1 MKACR
6 LGIPVALLASLAITA
21 CGGDD
26 GDTTGPTGPPTI
38 SLSPTSA
45 ELTYIGQTRGFR
57 ATVRDASGQNLDTQ
71 VSWTSSD
78 PAVFTVD
85 ASGTVTAVG
94 NGSGQL
100 EASAS
105 GATAT
110 AAVTVEQRPSVLLVE
125 SGGDQEGTAG
135 ATLPNPIVVRVTDQG
150 GAGVAGVVVSF
161 SPDDGA
167 GSVNPQNAAS
177 GADGRVSTEWTLG
190 DAFFGSQSLRV
201 SIQQGAATVV
211 RARALPETPIPD
223 LAIEGRLRLS
233 RTDPTD
239 LETLEVAVQVANLG
253 NAPTPAVFPLTLTI
267 DGEPVE
273 TFEIEELA
281 VEERVGLTYTVGPL
295 IAGAREISVILDAA
309 DEIEEWTE
317 DNNAA
322 SETAEVVSQ
331 RIIPVEGS
339 GEVWSGTIR
348 GDEGDLLLF
357 RLDVTE
363 TMNEVLT
370 ITLAGGSGDAD
381 LFLHYTERPSNILD
395 YQCISGTPTTAE
407 ICQTAPTRAG
417 AYHVAVDAYADFG
430 PTTMT
435 VTVGGEPREPS
446 YDIDVVFMSRGTS
459 SQDKIIE
466 DAAKVWE
473 SVFAAGV
480 PDIDFSENP
489 YPAGECGEGSPQLP
503 AINDVVDD
511 LRIYVW
517 IDSIDG
523 RGNILGRS
531 TPCLIRWLE
540 QLNRWYTPLTGYIQ
554 LDEAD
559 VAALEDQGT
568 LAATMV
574 HEIAHVLGFGT
585 IWDEHGLRVNPS
597 DPDNPDADVHFSGQ
611 LAIAAFDAAGGS
623 DYAGGAKVPV
633 HSGGQPG
640 VANGHW
646 RHSVFGNELMSPYIS
661 SDGSVLSMITI
672 ESFADLGYAVNLDAA
687 ESYRL
692 PGSEAAAAARMTGS
706 VVDLSGDIVLGP
718 IKMVD
723 QKGRVVGVLNRR

>member
-6 LGIPVALLASLAITA
+6 LGIPVALVASLAITA

-26 GDTTGPTGPPTI
+26 GEPTGPTGPPTI

-150 GAGVAGVVVSF
+150 GAGVPGVVVSF
-161 SPDDGA
+161 SPDEGG

-177 GADGRVSTEWTLG
+177 DADGRVSTEWTLG

-211 RARALPETPIPD
+211 RARAVPETPIPD

-239 LETLEVAVQVANLG
+239 LETLDVALQVANLG
-253 NAPTPAVFPLTLTI
+253 NAPTPAVFPLTLTV

-281 VEERVGLTYTVGPL
+281 EEERVSLTYTLGPL
-295 IAGAREISVILDAA
+295 VAGAREISVLLDAA

-317 DNNAA
+317 DNNSA
-322 SETAEVVSQ
+322 SVTAEVSEQ

-339 GEVWSGTIR
+339 GEVWSGRIS
-348 GDEGDLLLF
+348 GDEGDVLLF
-357 RLDVTE
+357 RLDVAE

-370 ITLAGGSGDAD
+370 ITLEGGSGDAD

-395 YQCISGTPTTAE
+395 YVCMSGSPTTAE
-407 ICQTAPTRAG
+407 LCQAAPTRAG
-417 AYHVAVDAYADFG
+417 VYHVAVDAFADFG

-435 VTVGGEPREPS
+435 VIVGEALEPS
-446 YDIDVVFMSRGTS
+446 YDIDLVFVSRGTS
-459 SQDKIIE
+459 SQDEVIE

-480 PDIDFSENP
+480 ADIDFSEDP
-489 YPAGECGEGSPQLP
+489 APAGECGTDSP
-503 AINDVVDD
+503 AITDVVDD
-511 LRIYVW
+511 IRIFVS

-523 RGNILGRS
+523 RGNILGQSR
-531 TPCLIRWLE
+531 PCLARAYPSIGKWF
-540 QLNRWYTPLTGYIQ
+540 TPLTGLIA

-559 VAALEDQGT
+559 VAALENQGL

-585 IWDEHGLRVNPS
+585 IWDEHGLIVNPS
-597 DPDNPDADVHFSGQ
+597 FPSNPDADVHFKGQ

-623 DYAGGAKVPV
+623 DYAGGAKVPLQ
-633 HSGGQPG
+633 SGGEAG
-640 VANGHW
+640 VADGHW
-646 RHSVFGNELMSPYIS
+646 RHSVFGNELMTPYIS
-661 SDGSVLSMITI
+661 SDGSVLSLITI
-672 ESFADLGYAVNLDAA
+672 ETFADVGFSVNLDAA
-687 ESYRL
+687 DSYRL
-692 PGSEAAAAARMTGS
+692 PGSEAAAAARMTGA
-706 VVDLSGDIVLGP
+706 VVDLSGDILPGP
-718 IKMVD
+718 IVLID
-723 QKGRVVGVLNRR
+723 PKGRRVGVLNRR